1 MQTGA
6 AQGPL
11 AGYRVLELGSTVA
24 GPFCGRLFADF
35 GAEVIKIEPLEGD
48 GIRAAGRHHRGKSLY
63 AASILRNKDLVA
75 LDLRT
80 ARGQDIA
87 RKLAAKCDIVI
98 ENFRPGGLEKWGLG
112 YADLARVRPDI
123 IMVRIS
129 GVGQT
134 GPYSQRPGYGVIAEA
149 ASGLRHLTGDPD
161 RPPARVSIALTDYI
175 TGLYAA
181 LGAMMALNYR
191 VRTGRG
197 QCVDAALAE
206 CAFSLLEPHVP
217 AYDKLGIVANRTGSG
232 LAGSAPNNLYPTEDN
247 SYIHIQAAQNP
258 VFKRFAHAIGMP
270 QLLADPRFADALARG
285 KHIADIDAVVT
296 AWTGSHKIAEI
307 ERVLAAAD
315 VPAGRINTVADIFA
329 DPQFRARDMIV
340 ETPDDELGTVKL
352 TGCVPKM
359 SLTPGRIS
367 RSGGSIGRD
376 TRYVLGELAGV
387 TPEEMEQL
395 ARDRVILCA
404 RSANSDQENI

>member
-48 GIRAAGRHHRGKSLY
+48 GIRAAGRHHKGKSLY

-75 LDLRT
+75 LDLRS

-87 RKLAAKCDIVI
+87 RKLVAKCDIVI

-112 YADLARVRPDI
+112 YADLAEIRPDI

-129 GVGQT
+129 GFGQT

-181 LGAMMALNYR
+181 FGAMMALNFR
-191 VRTGRG
+191 ERTGRG

-232 LAGSAPNNLYPTEDN
+232 LAGSAPNNLYPTQDDC
-247 SYIHIQAAQNP
+247 YIHIQAAQNA

-270 QLLADPRFADALARG
+270 QLLTDPRFADALARG
-285 KHIADIDAVVT
+285 KHVADIDAVVT
-296 AWTGSHKIAEI
+296 TWTGSLKIAEI
-307 ERVLAAAD
+307 ERILAQAD

-359 SLTPGRIS
+359 SLTPGRIT

-376 TRYVLGELAGV
+376 TRNVLSELAGV

-395 ARDRVILCA
+395 IRDRIILCP
-404 RSANSDQENI
+404 RSPSDRQENI

>member
-11 AGYRVLELGSTVA
+11 KGYRVLELGSTVA

-35 GAEVIKIEPLEGD
+35 GAEVTKIEPLEGD
-48 GIRAAGRHHRGKSLY
+48 AIRSAGRHHQGKSLY

-80 ARGQDIA
+80 ARGQDIV
-87 RKLAAKCDIVI
+87 RRLAAKCDIVI

-112 YADLARVRPDI
+112 YADLAAVRPDI

-129 GVGQT
+129 GYGQT

-149 ASGLRHLTGDPD
+149 VSGLRHLTGDPD

-181 LGAMMALNYR
+181 LGAMMALNHR
-191 VRTGRG
+191 ERTGQG

-217 AYDKLGIVANRTGSG
+217 AFDKLGIVANRTGSG
-232 LAGSAPNNLYPTEDN
+232 LVGSAPNNLYPTQDG
-247 SYIHIQAAQNP
+247 SYIHIQAAQNA
-258 VFKRFAHAIGMP
+258 VFKRFVRAIGMP

-285 KHIADIDAVVT
+285 QHSADIDAVV
-296 AWTGSHKIAEI
+296 ASWTGANESAEI
-307 ERVLAAAD
+307 ERILEEAG
-315 VPAGRINTVADIFA
+315 VPAARINTVADIFA
-329 DPQFRARDMIV
+329 DAQFRARDMIV
-340 ETPDDELGTVKL
+340 DTPDDELGSVKL
-352 TGCVPKM
+352 TGCVPKL
-359 SLTPGRIS
+359 SLTPGRVN
-367 RSGGSIGRD
+367 RSGGRIGRD
-376 TRYVLGELAGV
+376 TRAVLGEAGIS
-387 TPEEMEQL
+387 PQEIEAL
-395 ARDRVILCA
+395 ARDGIILCG
-404 RSANSDQENI
+404 S

>member
-1 MQTGA
+1 MQTA
-6 AQGPL
+6 TAQGPL

-48 GIRAAGRHHRGKSLY
+48 AIRGAGRHYQGKSLY
-63 AASILRNKDLVA
+63 AASILRNKQLVA

-80 ARGQDIA
+80 ARGQGIA

-112 YADLARVRPDI
+112 YADLAAVRPDI

-129 GVGQT
+129 GFGQT

-161 RPPARVSIALTDYI
+161 RPPARVAIALTDYI

-181 LGAMMALNYR
+181 FGAMMALNYR
-191 VRTGRG
+191 ERTGCG
-197 QCVDAALAE
+197 QYVDAALAE

-217 AYDKLGIVANRTGSG
+217 AFDKLGIVANRTGSG
-232 LAGSAPNNLYPTEDN
+232 LAGSAPNNLYPTQDAT
-247 SYIHIQAAQNP
+247 YIHIQAAQNP

-270 QLLADPRFADALARG
+270 QLLADARFADALARG
-285 KHIADIDAVVT
+285 KHAADIDAVVT
-296 AWTGSHKIAEI
+296 AWTGSHQAADV
-307 ERVLAAAD
+307 ERILAAAE
-315 VPAGRINTVADIFA
+315 VPAARINTVADIFQDA
-329 DPQFRARDMIV
+329 QFRVRDMVV

-352 TGCVPKM
+352 AGCVPKM
-359 SLTPGRIS
+359 SLTPGGIS

-376 TRYVLGELAGV
+376 TRRVLGELAGV
-387 TPEEMEQL
+387 APDELEQL
-395 ARDRVILCA
+395 ARDRVILC
-404 RSANSDQENI
+404 DV

>member
-6 AQGPL
+6 TGGPL

-35 GAEVIKIEPLEGD
+35 GAEVTKIEPLEGD
-48 GIRAAGRHHRGKSLY
+48 AIRAAGRHHSGKSLY

-80 ARGQDIA
+80 PRGQSIA
-87 RKLAAKCDIVI
+87 RRLAAKCDIVI

-112 YADLARVRPDI
+112 YADLAAVRPDI

-129 GVGQT
+129 GFGQT

-191 VRTGRG
+191 ERTGRG

-217 AYDKLGIVANRTGSG
+217 AFDKLGIVANRTGSG
-232 LAGSAPNNLYPTEDN
+232 LAGSAPNNLYPTRDS

-258 VFKRFAHAIGMP
+258 VFKRFVHAIGMP

-296 AWTGSHKIAEI
+296 GWTAAHDIADI
-307 ERVLAAAD
+307 ERILEHAD

-329 DPQFRARDMIV
+329 DAQFRARDMIV
-340 ETPDDELGTVKL
+340 ETPDDELGSVKL
-352 TGCVPKM
+352 VGCVPKL
-359 SLTPGRIS
+359 SLTPGHIS
-367 RSGGSIGRD
+367 RSGGRLGRD
-376 TRYVLGELAGV
+376 TRAVLGEAGI
-387 TPEEMEQL
+387 TPQEIDEL
-395 ARDRVILCA
+395 ARDHVILCD
-404 RSANSDQENI
+404 S

>member
-1 MQTGA
+1 M
-6 AQGPL
+6 
-11 AGYRVLELGSTVA
+11 
-24 GPFCGRLFADF
+24 
-35 GAEVIKIEPLEGD
+35 
-48 GIRAAGRHHRGKSLY
+48 
-63 AASILRNKDLVA
+63 
-75 LDLRT
+75 
-80 ARGQDIA
+80 
-87 RKLAAKCDIVI
+87 I

-112 YADLARVRPDI
+112 YADLAAVRPDI

-129 GVGQT
+129 GFGQT

-191 VRTGRG
+191 ERTGRG

-217 AYDKLGIVANRTGSG
+217 AFDKLGIVANRTGSG
-232 LAGSAPNNLYPTEDN
+232 LAGSAPNNLYPTRDN

-258 VFKRFAHAIGMP
+258 VFKRFVHAIGMP

-296 AWTGSHKIAEI
+296 GWTAAHDIADI
-307 ERVLAAAD
+307 ERILEHAD

-329 DPQFRARDMIV
+329 DAQFRARDMIV
-340 ETPDDELGTVKL
+340 ETPDDELGSVKL
-352 TGCVPKM
+352 VGCVPKL
-359 SLTPGRIS
+359 SLTPGHIS
-367 RSGGSIGRD
+367 RSGGRLGRD
-376 TRYVLGELAGV
+376 TRAVLGEAGI
-387 TPEEMEQL
+387 TPQEIDEL
-395 ARDRVILCA
+395 ARDHVILCD
-404 RSANSDQENI
+404 S